1 METLE
6 TYLSE
11 HAFFKGLDERYI
23 RWIASCATNV
33 RFDAGQYIFREGDE
47 ADKFFAI
54 RHGTVALEIFAPGKA
69 QDAIT
74 IQTIGEGDILGWSW
88 LVPPHRKQFSA
99 RVVELTRMLAFDADC
114 LRAKCEE
121 DPKLGYEIFKRFTQ
135 ILGQRLQATRL
146 QLLDIYASHG

>member
-1 METLE
+1 METLDR
-6 TYLSE
+6 YLSE
-11 HAFFKGLDERYI
+11 HAFFKGLDEGYI
-23 RWIASCATNV
+23 RWLASCASNV
-33 RFDAGQYIFREGDE
+33 KFDAGQYIFREGDE

-74 IQTIGEGDILGWSW
+74 IQTVGEGEILGWSW
-88 LVPPHRKQFSA
+88 LVPPHKKQFSA

-146 QLLDIYASHG
+146 QLLDIYASRG